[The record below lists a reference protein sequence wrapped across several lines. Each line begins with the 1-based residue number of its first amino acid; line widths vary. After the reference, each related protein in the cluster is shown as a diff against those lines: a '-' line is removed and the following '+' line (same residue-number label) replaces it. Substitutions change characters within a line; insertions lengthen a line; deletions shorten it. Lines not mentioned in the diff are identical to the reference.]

1 MRTLSVC
8 LYIILFLN
16 TVSYA
21 QKTFT
26 PTSGAWNTL
35 GNWSPSDELGSA
47 DDVLINS
54 GSTLTVDVDARCA
67 FITGTFTPSIGSF
80 EYNSGSAQ
88 NVHGATLDSSTDVNF
103 FFNKI

>member
-16 TVSYA
+16 MVSYA

-35 GNWSPSDELGSA
+35 GNWSPVGAQSPT
-47 DDVLINS
+47 DDVFINS
-54 GSTLTVDVDARCA
+54 GSTLTVDVDATCA
-67 FITGTFTPSIGSF
+67 FTPSTGAF

-88 NVHGATLDSSTDVNF
+88 HAHGASLDSSTDVNF

>member
-1 MRTLSVC
+1 MRNLSFC

-35 GNWSPSDELGSA
+35 GNWSPSDEPGPA
-47 DDVLINS
+47 EDVLINS
-54 GSTLTVDVDARCA
+54 GSTLMVDATCA
-67 FITGTFTPSIGSF
+67 FTTVAFTPSTGSF
-80 EYNSGSAQ
+80 KYNSGSSQ
-88 NVHGATLDSSTDVNF
+88 NVLGATLDSSTDVNF